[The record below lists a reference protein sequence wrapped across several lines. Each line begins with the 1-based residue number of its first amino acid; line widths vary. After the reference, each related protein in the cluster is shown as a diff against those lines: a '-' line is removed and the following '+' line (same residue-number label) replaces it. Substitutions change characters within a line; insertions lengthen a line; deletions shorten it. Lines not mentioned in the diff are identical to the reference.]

1 MGSRAAFPIRELGTE
16 EGEKKFSM
24 IISGEGEEM
33 ENRLGKEAWL
43 SASRNLISSGLSWGL
58 LLLVA
63 LIFTT
68 PLDALGNGTQQLVK

>member
-68 PLDALGNGTQQLVK
+68 PLDALGNGRQQLVK